1 MKGWSEAIERLVKR
15 RLQDY
20 AAPAPDDWDLLE
32 QKLVKAQRWYQGWMA
47 GGLSCVLVLLSSSA
61 GYSPAAPE
69 AVEALRSHAA
79 VTVEAPTLRSWQA
92 FPARRQT
99 PPALMSSGPSLQ
111 SSAPEKISA
120 LTAAPWQRLWPA
132 MESPWVEA
140 LPFFAPAAEPPL
152 PENEHLAYVSPYQHK
167 RRWSYEISI
176 NPNFTFRKFTIE
188 PGMEN
193 RMHQEFVD
201 AVRHSEKTGFS
212 LNLGLEVSRRV
223 GRITYLHTGLNY
235 ITNNFRTDFDFTHF
249 RDAQLDKPTGEI
261 VRYTLKDRPVRVAFT
276 NANQFHYLQVP
287 LSISYEPWIND
298 QVRFNMEAGFSY
310 LRFMGAEGITLDH
323 RTLEEVTL
331 SSRSY
336 RLHMASVNLRLGFQY
351 YVNEQVNI
359 GLEPSLQYFTNTIY
373 SDQYP
378 FDMVP
383 YSVGLAV
390 NLKVK
395 LRP

>member
-1 MKGWSEAIERLVKR
+1 MKGWSDAIERLVKR
-15 RLQDY
+15 RLQNY

-32 QKLVKAQRWYQGWMA
+32 QKLVRAQRWYQAWMA
-47 GGLSCVLVLLSSSA
+47 GGLSCVLVLFSITA
-61 GYSPAAPE
+61 GFSPAAPKPG
-69 AVEALRSHAA
+69 EALRTPP
-79 VTVEAPTLRSWQA
+79 VVKVEPPRLRSWRA
-92 FPARRQT
+92 LPARRQT
-99 PPALMSSGPSLQ
+99 PPPPIAPGRPPQSSGP
-111 SSAPEKISA
+111 EKVSA
-120 LTAAPWQRLWPA
+120 LTVASWQPLRPA
-132 MESPWVEA
+132 REEPRVKA
-140 LPFFAPAAEPPL
+140 LPFLAPGPEPVL

-167 RRWSYEISI
+167 RRWSYEVSI

-201 AVRHSEKTGFS
+201 AVRYGEKTGFS
-212 LNLGLEVSRRV
+212 LNLGLEVSRRI

-249 RDAQLDKPTGEI
+249 RDAQLDKPSGEI

-310 LRFMGAEGITLDH
+310 LRFLGAEGITLDH

-336 RLHMASVNLRLGFQY
+336 RQHMASVNLRLGFQY
-351 YVNEQVNI
+351 FVNEQVNI